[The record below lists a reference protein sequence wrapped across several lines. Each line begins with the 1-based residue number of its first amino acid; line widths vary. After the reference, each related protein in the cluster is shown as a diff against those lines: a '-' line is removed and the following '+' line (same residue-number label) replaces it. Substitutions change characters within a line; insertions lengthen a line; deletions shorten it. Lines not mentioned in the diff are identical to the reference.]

1 MAAAALSVN
10 VGWRLSMD
18 NACGTG
24 ARGKMISR
32 NWQRPVWPQMCAGML
47 RVPPRRLY
55 LSIAGGA
62 WDIGADFRVGA
73 DPSSAIG
80 GPLRGRGR
88 AVRLARAPKGRAPR
102 GRRGRLHVWGLL
114 TN

>member
-1 MAAAALSVN
+1 
-10 VGWRLSMD
+10 
-18 NACGTG
+18 
-24 ARGKMISR
+24 
-32 NWQRPVWPQMCAGML
+32 ML

-73 DPSSAIG
+73 DPSSAIV

-88 AVRLARAPKGRAPR
+88 AVRLARAPKGA
-102 GRRGRLHVWGLL
+102 RREDAAGACMYG
-114 TN
+114 NC